1 MMLGSLNNGSIQ
13 CPSAM
18 EDDDDAVVFGV
29 VGGTA
34 GRPQVAYLTTS
45 QQRALDERHLAPASA
60 GSLAGGT
67 VNLPIGHG
75 TTVLGIL
82 IPPWE
87 KVILPRPE
95 KSVET
100 GTP

>member
-18 EDDDDAVVFGV
+18 EDNDDAVVFGV

-67 VNLPIGHG
+67 VNLPIRSRDHRPGHID
-75 TTVLGIL
+75 TTVGKSYLAKTR
-82 IPPWE
+82 
-87 KVILPRPE
+87 KV
-95 KSVET
+95 
-100 GTP
+100 G